1 MTTGRI
7 NQVTTMQRSLHVLHC
22 KQYNRV
28 TNADPHDMKY
38 VLGVSKCAS
47 GSPRLG
53 FRFGPTNGRGGDDI
67 NLKET
72 RKACTS
78 LSDNKTP

>member
-7 NQVTTMQRSLHVLHC
+7 NQVTTMQRSLHVIHC
-22 KQYNRV
+22 KQYIV
-28 TNADPHDMKY
+28 TNADPHDIKN

-53 FRFGPTNGRGGDDI
+53 FRFGPTNGSGGYRI
-67 NLKET
+67 NPKET
-72 RKACTS
+72 RKAYTS
-78 LSDNKTP
+78 LTDNKAP